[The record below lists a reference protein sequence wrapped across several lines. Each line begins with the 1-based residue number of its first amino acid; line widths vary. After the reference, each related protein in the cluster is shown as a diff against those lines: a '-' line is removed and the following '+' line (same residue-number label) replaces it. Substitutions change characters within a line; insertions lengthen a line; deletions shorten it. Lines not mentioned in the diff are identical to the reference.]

1 MFSGAIFNTNDFI
14 EYGGLKKSLMIASTY
29 EFFLRMAYNSKKIFT
44 IPKIGYIHTFGNPE
58 SYTMKMA
65 NSIQQKHGEW
75 LIKLA
80 QEEKYFKED
89 RNKKFEEE

>member
-1 MFSGAIFNTNDFI
+1 
-14 EYGGLKKSLMIASTY
+14 
-29 EFFLRMAYNSKKIFT
+29 
-44 IPKIGYIHTFGNPE
+44 
-58 SYTMKMA
+58 MKMA